1 MVSAVVA
8 NKLCYLLKCIIYIK
22 LVDLSSDCTIHLQPE
37 ASLLFVLPNL
47 KVKVNYF
54 FHMNK
59 LRSIIMIRFCWKR
72 KCQHWRCFL
81 RNWLHLFLNIN
92 SVCGWFPHN
101 DSKWLN
107 ILSQSVASLWSV
119 TFRLTDNTNAN
130 KHVSFFVCNIQN
142 TLYCLHTHR
151 NLSDIPLLI
160 L

>member
-1 MVSAVVA
+1 MNHVTSMLSLVMTPTLTLCLWKVPWSWILPEGHQMVSAVVA

-22 LVDLSSDCTIHLQPE
+22 SVDLSSDCTIHLQPE

-59 LRSIIMIRFCWKR
+59 LRSIIMIRLCWKR

-92 SVCGWFPHN
+92 SGWMRVI
-101 DSKWLN
+101 STQWLKMTQHS
-107 ILSQSVASLWSV
+107 ITVSSV
-119 TFRLTDNTNAN
+119 TV
-130 KHVSFFVCNIQN
+130 KCNF
-142 TLYCLHTHR
+142 
-151 NLSDIPLLI
+151 
-160 L
+160 